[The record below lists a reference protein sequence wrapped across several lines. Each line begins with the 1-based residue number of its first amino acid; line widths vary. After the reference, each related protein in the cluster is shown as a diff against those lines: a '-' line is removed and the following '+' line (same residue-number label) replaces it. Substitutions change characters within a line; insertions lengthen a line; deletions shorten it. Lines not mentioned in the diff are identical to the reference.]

1 MPVSIPQIQFS
12 NTFGHWI
19 ALTNSLANAMST
31 VVVTTNG
38 IPTNGNA
45 IVNGQFTA
53 TTLEVGRIQGLGGQ
67 INVAAA
73 TISFD
78 TTTNL
83 RFNGSTLFNGAVQLQ
98 SASTLI
104 IPGANATHRVL
115 GLNANGSASIIG
127 LRLGELNDV
136 SMTGAA
142 NGDFITYTS
151 ATNSFRLTPRS
162 NHFSTLL
169 ANSAIFDALA
179 VGTINAPLNV
189 VGTGASNI
197 SNLLY
202 ITPAAGRIGVGVPV
216 PLAAI
221 HVAGGIIAT
230 GDIQASNVSDPKFK
244 KNVRKITD
252 GLGLVDAIGGYRF
265 QWNALI
271 ETVDYAS
278 HYEGEEDLGVLATE
292 VRDAIPEAV
301 RTRQDGS
308 LAVDYIKLIP
318 VLLAAV
324 RDLNIKVRRLED
336 LVKNGDAA

>member
-1 MPVSIPQIQFS
+1 M
-12 NTFGHWI
+12 
-19 ALTNSLANAMST
+19 
-31 VVVTTNG
+31 
-38 IPTNGNA
+38 
-45 IVNGQFTA
+45 
-53 TTLEVGRIQGLGGQ
+53 
-67 INVAAA
+67 
-73 TISFD
+73 
-78 TTTNL
+78 
-83 RFNGSTLFNGAVQLQ
+83 
-98 SASTLI
+98 
-104 IPGANATHRVL
+104 
-115 GLNANGSASIIG
+115 
-127 LRLGELNDV
+127 
-136 SMTGAA
+136 
-142 NGDFITYTS
+142 
-151 ATNSFRLTPRS
+151 
-162 NHFSTLL
+162 
-169 ANSAIFDALA
+169 
-179 VGTINAPLNV
+179 
-189 VGTGASNI
+189 
-197 SNLLY
+197 
-202 ITPAAGRIGVGVPV
+202 GVPV